1 MSEPAHCHPRA
12 FHLMEEAVA
21 SIETTGGLVRAAG
34 AIAAHLQPMLRVEEL
49 ERTIAAYAGSVAT
62 RVPRIAAGPR
72 PIPEDDIE
80 ILLAHLHFVL
90 FEQAGFIGNTA
101 AYDDPRNSLLHEVL
115 ARRLGIPI
123 SLCLVYKAVG
133 ELLGLRIHGIN
144 APLHF
149 VVEVE
154 GPARRTFIDAFCGGR
169 LLWEDELVAG
179 IARATGH
186 PPGEIELERADN
198 RAWIARMLRN
208 LEASFANAGE
218 RSQVLA
224 MQELATAAGVRV

>member
-1 MSEPAHCHPRA
+1 MSEPVHCHPRA
-12 FHLMEEAVA
+12 FELMEDAVA

-34 AIAAHLQPMLRVEEL
+34 AIAVHLRPMLRVEEL
-49 ERTIAAYAGSVAT
+49 ERTIAAYAGSVAA

-72 PIPEDDIE
+72 PIPAEDVDIM
-80 ILLAHLHFVL
+80 LAHLHFVI

-101 AYDDPRNSLLHEVL
+101 AYDDPRNSMLDEVL

-123 SLCLVYKAVG
+123 SLCLVHKAVG

-149 VVEVE
+149 VVEIE
-154 GPARRTFIDAFCGGR
+154 GPARRTFIDPFCGGR
-169 LLWEDELVAG
+169 LLWEEELLTG
-179 IARATGH
+179 IARATGRS
-186 PPGEIELERADN
+186 PDEIRLERADH

-218 RSQVLA
+218 PEQVLA
-224 MQELATAAGVRV
+224 MQELAAAAGVRV